1 MWPSTLQRG
10 KRVQRPSGSACAQG
24 VFESST
30 VCCFNTARLIT
41 LLQQLEV
48 MEQYVRMMRQVLPSE
63 MQELASAQRCSTYT
77 LSCPLVEAQCTRQY
91 INLLPLPYCQLV
103 LPEVCR

>member
-48 MEQYVRMMRQVLPSE
+48 MGAICTYD
-63 MQELASAQRCSTYT
+63 ASSSAF
-77 LSCPLVEAQCTRQY
+77 
-91 INLLPLPYCQLV
+91 
-103 LPEVCR
+103 